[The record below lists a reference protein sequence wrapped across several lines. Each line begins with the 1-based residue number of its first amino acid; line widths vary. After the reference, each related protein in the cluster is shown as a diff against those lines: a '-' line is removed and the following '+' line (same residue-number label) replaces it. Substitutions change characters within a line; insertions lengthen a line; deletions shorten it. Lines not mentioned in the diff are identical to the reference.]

1 MVWKDSADRPDRIVR
16 EPECRELTGMSRTAR
31 FELARRGEFP
41 KKIKL
46 SKRASGWRY
55 SDLMDWIIS
64 RPVT

>member
-1 MVWKDSADRPDRIVR
+1 
-16 EPECRELTGMSRTAR
+16 MSRTAR